1 MQDYETQYEKATVNF
16 EAVKIAMRQDK
27 NGYVLTLSVHPDDV
41 PESLLRNWVGSRY
54 QVAMV
59 QLSDDEQPIIPKHKS
74 EGAKYVAKAGLIC
87 KEREFQLFM
96 FDRSTYGSEE
106 LKEHIQVNYTLED
119 CVEDLRKELNV
130 SSRKELME
138 DKKARY
144 KLDELIK
151 EFRKSKYY
159 YGRR

>member
-1 MQDYETQYEKATVNF
+1 
-16 EAVKIAMRQDK
+16 
-27 NGYVLTLSVHPDDV
+27 
-41 PESLLRNWVGSRY
+41 
-54 QVAMV
+54 
-59 QLSDDEQPIIPKHKS
+59 
-74 EGAKYVAKAGLIC
+74 
-87 KEREFQLFM
+87 M